1 MKPIKS
7 LQDIEQQ
14 RNELLTIREQRK
26 ALILRR
32 IEGLSRPVGLVSML
46 IKPIT
51 KYISWTPVF
60 MSIAKTIFSLFKNRK
75 R

>member
-14 RNELLTIREQRK
+14 RNELLAIREQRK
-26 ALILRR
+26 ALILGR
-32 IEGLSRPVGLVSML
+32 IEGLSRPIGLVSML
-46 IKPIT
+46 IKPIA

-60 MSIAKTIFSLFKNRK
+60 MSVAKTIFALFKNKK

>member
-26 ALILRR
+26 ALILGR